1 MGANRVIRRKS
12 GPKHSQKS
20 PSSARL
26 CHRLRAAEAFVASMG
41 DEEEVY
47 KVGFAP
53 RGGELGRARAAG

>member
-1 MGANRVIRRKS
+1 
-12 GPKHSQKS
+12 
-20 PSSARL
+20 
-26 CHRLRAAEAFVASMG
+26 LRAAEAFVASMG